1 MSRLLEQPPFAP
13 RDDAA
18 FLAELNELTAWHLE
32 GCAEYRRVWP
42 DCRSVGRA
50 EDAPYLHAGLFKH
63 ILFKTRGRGIEHQ
76 RTLTSSST
84 SGADP
89 SKIVLDR
96 RSSDLQA
103 QSSLAILKDLVG
115 GARRPLIV
123 LDSACALRKRGEVAA
138 RVAAAMSLR
147 PLAAEIHFVS
157 EEKPEQNVN
166 WSLVRDVF
174 QKHDDVLVY
183 GFTWI
188 LWKSWASAA
197 IPADVAAAMS
207 GKRIHFVHSGGWK
220 KLNLVKVDRACF
232 DAALL
237 RGLAAD
243 SKVIDYYGLVEQVG
257 VIYPLCEHGC
267 RHAPRWSQVIVR
279 NPWTLEAVAGEEGLL
294 QLMNV
299 LAWGAPYHSVL
310 TEDLGRLVPGACA
323 CGRAGTR
330 FELLGRAERGSAR
343 MRQCIIDC
351 TTSPRPTAAGRLPCL
366 FSSTSSSLVGRHCS
380 RRWSAAFR
388 KSFRATSGPT

>member
-1 MSRLLEQPPFAP
+1 MSKLLEQSPFAP

-18 FLAELNELTAWHLE
+18 FLTELNELTAWHLE

-42 DCRSVGRA
+42 GCRGAVPVAARM

-63 ILFKTRGRGIEHQ
+63 VLFKTSGQGIEHQ

-103 QSSLAILKDLVG
+103 HSSLAILKDLVG
-115 GARRPLIV
+115 GAMRPLIV
-123 LDSACALRKRGEVAA
+123 LDNASALRQRGEVAA
-138 RVAAAMSLR
+138 RIAAAMSLR
-147 PLAAEIHFVS
+147 PLATEIHFVLNDG
-157 EEKPEQNVN
+157 PGQDLN
-166 WSLVRDVF
+166 WDRVCEVF
-174 QKHDDVLVY
+174 QRHDDVLVY

-188 LWKSWASAA
+188 LWRAWASA
-197 IPADVAAAMS
+197 IPAEAAAAMA
-207 GKRIHFVHSGGWK
+207 GKHIHFVHSGGWK
-220 KLNLVKVDRACF
+220 KLELVKVDRGQF

-237 RGLAAD
+237 RGLALD
-243 SKVIDYYGLVEQVG
+243 SKVVDYYGLVEQVG
-257 VIYPLCEHGC
+257 VIYPLCDSGY

-279 NPWTLEAVAGEEGLL
+279 DPWTLQAVANEEGLL
-294 QLMNV
+294 QLVNV

-310 TEDLGRLVPGACA
+310 TEDLGRLATGECP

-330 FELLGRAERGSAR
+330 FELFGRAPNVEVRGCAN
-343 MRQCIIDC
+343 
-351 TTSPRPTAAGRLPCL
+351 
-366 FSSTSSSLVGRHCS
+366 V
-380 RRWSAAFR
+380 
-388 KSFRATSGPT
+388 